1 MSRRGEREQR
11 FVVSLFQSIHS
22 RSMFPTSNLFG
33 HCPIYSTCIN
43 KSSYPPCLFS
53 HSIQPPTQS
62 TSNLPSTTT
71 TTISIPLKR
80 SAPIN
85 DQQGE
90 RKKSTIIV
98 RNKVEHVASNQSKP
112 PQTPSN
118 PIAST
123 SKLTSR
129 EITVDTTVNVSP
141 LPPFF

>member
-22 RSMFPTSNLFG
+22 CSMFPTSNLFG
-33 HCPIYSTCIN
+33 HCPIYSTCVN

-71 TTISIPLKR
+71 RPIPLKR
-80 SAPIN
+80 PAPIN

-90 RKKSTIIV
+90 RKKSTVLV